1 MNNVLFYYLDDF
13 CTIYLDD
20 IIIYS
25 KDPLKHECHVR
36 KVLERLRQASLQVDI
51 KKSEFNVTRTK
62 FLGFI
67 ISTNNIKVNP
77 EKVAIIKN

>member
-1 MNNVLFYYLDDF
+1 LFDYLDDF
-13 CTIYLDD
+13 CTTYLDD
-20 IIIYS
+20 IIIYL
-25 KDPLKHECHVR
+25 KDPLKHELHIR

-51 KKSEFNVTRTK
+51 KKLEFNITRIK

-67 ISTNNIKVNP
+67 IFTNSIKVNP